1 MAHAALIA
9 RHRLNDQQLALKY
22 ARAIADGTDGPSVPS
37 WTKQMY
43 ISLLADPGE
52 HEAARILL
60 CGLIASG
67 TVTDAHEHYVLL
79 GRLKESESVEDSSV
93 SSKP

>member
-1 MAHAALIA
+1 
-9 RHRLNDQQLALKY
+9 
-22 ARAIADGTDGPSVPS
+22 
-37 WTKQMY
+37 MY

-60 CGLIASG
+60 GGLIASG
-67 TVTDAHEHYVLL
+67 TVTDAHEQHVLL
-79 GRLKESESVEDSSV
+79 GQLKEPESVENWSV